1 VAIQPVFSLYEGKIQ
16 DRTPTKTIDF
26 NTLIKIIK
34 TNPYN
39 RDYNIIRNHNKGDIE
54 YNQGKKNLV
63 RCHPNCVLSFNSIS
77 GLNFEKNYVV
87 GSGYIYL
94 DIDHLENPLE
104 FKKEFIS
111 KYKEVV
117 SMVCLSSGGRGL
129 SVLVKINHL
138 ITSKHEYNCII
149 NFLKSQYFRDVEFDH
164 GSNKLSQMWFV
175 SYDSDVFV
183 NTKVCID
190 VSEGLKCVNQGIIQG
205 GGSNYILFYAL
216 EKEIMYLS
224 ISDINSNLI
233 TRTKYTNKKDIDI
246 ETIPWTDI
254 KIPRVIKDG
263 SKRRIYTRL
272 IHSLFHLNPNVEPK
286 WVLGHIYNVNRNC
299 ADPKMSYR
307 DLLSLFNMQYG
318 YIKSDH
324 YEYRNFRYKTL
335 HISPDIKLTSG
346 QRSIIANKVNGCIR
360 KNKTK
365 SKIAAAINQ
374 LSNEEQDYSV
384 SSISKMTGVS
394 RKTVGLYIKDLDPID
409 IDDLIEELLKEFK

>member
-1 VAIQPVFSLYEGKIQ
+1 MFSLYEGKINNKI
-16 DRTPTKTIDF
+16 PSKTINF
-26 NTLIKIIK
+26 KNLISIIK

-39 RDYNIIRNHNKGDIE
+39 KDYNTIRNHKKGDVE

-63 RCHPNCVLSFNSIS
+63 RCHPNCVLKYNSIS
-77 GLNFEKNYVV
+77 GPDFEKNYEI

-94 DIDHLENPLE
+94 DIDNLNNPIEL
-104 FKKEFIS
+104 KKEFIS
-111 KYKEVV
+111 KYKDVV
-117 SMVCLSSGGRGL
+117 SMVCLSSGGSGL

-138 ITSKHEYNCII
+138 ITSKYEYKCII
-149 NFLKSQYFRDVEFDH
+149 DFLKSQYFGDVEFDS
-164 GSNKLSQMWFV
+164 GSDKLSQMWFI
-175 SYDSDVFV
+175 SYDPNVFV
-183 NTKVCID
+183 NTEVCID
-190 VSEGLKCVNQGIIQG
+190 VTEGLKCVDQGIIQRVV
-205 GGSNYILFYAL
+205 SNNTLFYAL

-263 SKRRIYTRL
+263 CKRRIYTRL
-272 IHSLFHLNPNVEPK
+272 IHSLFHLNSEVEPK
-286 WVLGHIYNVNRNC
+286 WVLGYIYNVNRNC
-299 ADPKMSYR
+299 ADPKMSYK

-324 YEYRNFRYKTL
+324 YEYQNYRYKTL
-335 HISPDIKLTSG
+335 HISPDAKLTSG
-346 QRSIIANKVNGCIR
+346 QKSIIANKVNGCIR

-365 SKIAAAINQ
+365 SVIATAINQ
-374 LSNEEQDYSV
+374 FSNQEKDYSV

-394 RKTVGLYIKDLDPID
+394 RKTVGLYLNDLDPID
-409 IDDLIEELLKEFK
+409 IDDLIEKLLKDFK

>member
-1 VAIQPVFSLYEGKIQ
+1 MFSLYEGKINNKI
-16 DRTPTKTIDF
+16 PSKTIDF
-26 NTLIKIIK
+26 NTLINIIK

-39 RDYNIIRNHNKGDIE
+39 RDYNIIRIHKKGELE
-54 YNQGKKNLV
+54 YNQGKKELV
-63 RCHPNCVLSFNSIS
+63 RCHPNCVLRFNSIS
-77 GLNFEKNYVV
+77 GPNFEKNYEI

-94 DIDHLENPLE
+94 DIDNLNNPIEL
-104 FKKEFIS
+104 KKEFIS
-111 KYKEVV
+111 KYKDVV
-117 SMVCLSSGGRGL
+117 SMVCLSSGGSGL

-138 ITSKHEYNCII
+138 ITSKYEYKCII
-149 NFLKSQYFRDVEFDH
+149 DFLKSQYFGDVEFDS
-164 GSNKLSQMWFV
+164 GSDKLSQMWFI
-175 SYDSDVFV
+175 SYDPNVFV
-183 NTKVCID
+183 NTEVCID
-190 VSEGLKCVNQGIIQG
+190 VTEGLKCVDQGIIQRVV
-205 GGSNYILFYAL
+205 SNNTLFYAL

-286 WVLGHIYNVNRNC
+286 WVLGYIYNVNRNC
-299 ADPKMSYR
+299 ADPKMSYK

-324 YEYRNFRYKTL
+324 YEYQNYRYKTI
-335 HISPDIKLTSG
+335 HISPDAKLTSG
-346 QRSIIANKVNGCIR
+346 QKSIIANKVNGCIR

-365 SKIAAAINQ
+365 SVIATAINQ
-374 LSNEEQDYSV
+374 FSNQEKDYSV

-394 RKTVGLYIKDLDPID
+394 RKTVGLYLNDLDPID
-409 IDDLIEELLKEFK
+409 IDDLIEKLLKDFK